1 MTASLWSKTPLSKA
15 VTGAS
20 SIAPNE
26 LPHLVQNAL
35 DEVLDER
42 YKEGVPPSP
51 VHSTFAE
58 WNSSHTA
65 V

>member
-1 MTASLWSKTPLSKA
+1 MRLSLWSKTPLSRA

-20 SIAPNE
+20 SIAPIE
-26 LPHLVQNAL
+26 LPHRAQNAL
-35 DEVLDER
+35 DDVSDER

-51 VHSTFAE
+51 VHSTSIE